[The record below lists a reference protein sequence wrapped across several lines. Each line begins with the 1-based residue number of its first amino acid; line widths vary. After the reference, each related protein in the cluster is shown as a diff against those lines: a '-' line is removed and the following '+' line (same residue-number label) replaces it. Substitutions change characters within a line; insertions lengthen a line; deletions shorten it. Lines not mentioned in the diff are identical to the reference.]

1 MKTLASAQV
10 KQEVL
15 ERLRT
20 LHSESPRAW
29 GKMTAPQM
37 ICHLSDAFRM
47 IIAGKPVQMRDN
59 PFTRTV
65 VKWVALQAPL
75 RWPHGIQGPPE
86 VDQQIGGTPPRA
98 FASDQIEL
106 VSLTEQFSVQT
117 EHLASIKHPIF
128 GKLTV
133 EEWMRW
139 GYLHMDHHLRQFG
152 C

>member
-1 MKTLASAQV
+1 MKTLASPQD

-15 ERLRT
+15 QRLAQLRGD
-20 LHSESPRAW
+20 SPRAW

-47 IIAGKPVQMRDN
+47 MIAGKPVQARDN
-59 PFTRTV
+59 FFTRTV
-65 VKWVALQAPL
+65 VKWVALQAPMQ
-75 RWPHGIQGPPE
+75 WPHGIKGPPE
-86 VDQQIGGTPPRA
+86 VDQLIGGTRPDA
-98 FASDQIEL
+98 FASDQLEL
-106 VSLTEQFSVQT
+106 VSLTEQFST
-117 EHLASIKHPIF
+117 KTDHLAALEHPIF